1 MNQIVTIVLKAIVAC
16 INDVLALEAQPIPAD
31 PAVTPTAD
39 PAEAQPIPAD
49 PVVTPDAPI
58 PPTADQVTPQM
69 PMPDPADDLDSE
81 QIPWDE
87 RIHSGGRTKYLSGDK
102 AGQWKLKR
110 GVAPV
115 TVAQVKTELFQASG
129 LPADPPAPEAP
140 IVTSNPTVTPG
151 SPIETWA
158 QLVEAVTVK
167 MLAPDTVQAACT
179 KFNIENLGA
188 LQDVPIIIPMVAKE
202 LGV

>member
-31 PAVTPTAD
+31 PAEVPTGHPVVTPDAPTAM
-39 PAEAQPIPAD
+39 PD

-58 PPTADQVTPQM
+58 PG
-69 PMPDPADDLDSE
+69 DLDSE

-129 LPADPPAPEAP
+129 STPAPVVDAGTPAP
-140 IVTSNPTVTPG
+140 V
-151 SPIETWA
+151 ETWA